1 MWKYLILENL
11 KSPVEEGRQE
21 SYNEETV
28 KTTDYFIPKLRTTGH
43 RYEKL
48 KQVLWQQ
55 DLENPRRN
63 VISSFLCQDVED
75 Q

>member
-28 KTTDYFIPKLRTTGH
+28 KTTDYFIPKFRTTGH
-43 RYEKL
+43 RNEKL
-48 KQVLWQQ
+48 KQVLRQQ
-55 DLENPRRN
+55 DLEKPKEQR
-63 VISSFLCQDVED
+63 Q